1 MNQFNNDFHANI
13 SKEQKIKNELSMKK
27 THEPFHQHG
36 TDGTLEQVDFKNH
49 NKVYNWR
56 DCQCKLKELLP
67 INISEGVGS
76 LIEDETGNDNFQM
89 G

>member
-13 SKEQKIKNELSMKK
+13 SKQQKLKNEFSMRK
-27 THEPFHQHG
+27 THEAFHQHG
-36 TDGTLEQVDFKNH
+36 TDGNLKQAEFKNH

-56 DCQCKLKELLP
+56 DSQCGLKKL
-67 INISEGVGS
+67 N
-76 LIEDETGNDNFQM
+76 LIEDETGDDNFQM